1 MRYTTII
8 DISEQAGVY
17 RNKNARLIYV
27 HLALKSGYHDDDR
40 DEITI
45 SIRALAAAAGCTF
58 SATRHAL
65 AQLEAA
71 ELIARRGDRIIV
83 KKWVLTKEITSRTQ
97 EAAKAT
103 ARRAADSAAQE
114 REKEQRRL
122 ENTYRRRTREQAD
135 EELIETYERFLRDQE
150 EGHLGPAG
158 LGFLAQNKSK
168 YDELK
173 KSK

>member
-17 RNKNARLIYV
+17 RNKNARLIYL

-40 DEITI
+40 DDITI

-71 ELIARRGDRIIV
+71 ELIARHGDIIRV

-103 ARRAADSAAQE
+103 ARRAAEIAAQE
-114 REKEQRRL
+114 REKEQKRI
-122 ENTYRRRTREQAD
+122 ENAYRRRSREQAD

-158 LGFLAQNKSK
+158 RGFLAQNKSK

>member
-17 RNKNARLIYV
+17 RNKNARLIYL

-71 ELIARRGDRIIV
+71 QLIARRGDQIIV
-83 KKWVLTKEITSRTQ
+83 KKWVLTREITSRTQ
-97 EAAKAT
+97 ATEQAA

-122 ENTYRRRTREQAD
+122 ENTYRRRSRAQAD
-135 EELIETYERFLRDQE
+135 EELIKTYERFLRDQE

-158 LGFLAQNKSK
+158 RGFLAQNKSK
-168 YDELK
+168 YEELK
-173 KSK
+173 NSK

>member
-17 RNKNARLIYV
+17 RNKNARLIYL

-40 DEITI
+40 DDIII

-71 ELIARRGDRIIV
+71 ELIARHGDIIRV

-97 EAAKAT
+97 ESAKAT
-103 ARRAADSAAQE
+103 ARRAADIAAQE

-122 ENTYRRRTREQAD
+122 EMTYRRRTHEQVD
-135 EELIETYERFLRDQE
+135 EELIKTYERFLRDQE

-168 YDELK
+168 YEELK

>member
-17 RNKNARLIYV
+17 RNKNARLIYL
-27 HLALKSGYHDDDR
+27 HLALKSGYHDEDR
-40 DEITI
+40 DDIMI
-45 SIRALAAAAGCTF
+45 SIRNLAAAAGCTF

-71 ELIARRGDRIIV
+71 QLITRHGDIIRV

-97 EAAKAT
+97 EAAKAA
-103 ARRAADSAAQE
+103 ARRAADIAAQE

-122 ENTYRRRTREQAD
+122 ENSYRRRSREQAD
-135 EELIETYERFLRDQE
+135 EELIQTYERFLRAQE
-150 EGHLGPAG
+150 EGHLSVAG
-158 LGFLAQNKSK
+158 RAFLEQNKSK
-168 YDELK
+168 YDEMK